1 MLLLKVRLIPRLDIK
16 GGNLVKGINLE
27 GLRIIGKPEVFAKL
41 YSDSGADELIYIDS
55 VASLYGRKNLLEIVR
70 RTSKEIFI
78 PLCAGGGIRSSE
90 DANEILR
97 SGADKFSI
105 NSEAV
110 RKPKLISELSSLFG
124 SSTVVSYISAKKRAN
139 GYEVYIDNGRERT
152 GICPIEWAQEVESL
166 GAGEL
171 LIESI
176 DQEGTGL
183 GFDLELAEKISN
195 KTSIPIILSGGAGKM
210 SHFLEGYNKN
220 FNAFAIASMFH
231 FFHMQKHSFLN
242 ERHEQSHYQFQTS
255 HFENFG
261 IKELKENLSKH
272 GVPIREV
279 T

>member
-1 MLLLKVRLIPRLDIK
+1 LKVRLIPRLDIK

-55 VASLYGRKNLLEIVR
+55 VASLYGRKHLLEIVR
-70 RTSKEIFI
+70 RTSNEIFI
-78 PLCAGGGIRSSE
+78 PLCAGGGIRSPE

-97 SGADKFSI
+97 SGADKISI

-110 RKPKLISELSSLFG
+110 RKPKLITELSELFG
-124 SSTVVSYISAKKRAN
+124 SSTVVSYISAKKREK

-183 GFDLELAEKISN
+183 GFDLELAEKISS
-195 KTSIPIILSGGAGKM
+195 KTNVPIIITGGFGKV
-210 SHFLEGYNKN
+210 SHIEKAFEKN
-220 FNAFAIASMFH
+220 INAFAIGSMFH
-231 FFHMQKHSFLN
+231 FFHMQKHAHLN
-242 ERHEQSHYQFQTS
+242 ERKEQSHYQFQTS
-255 HFENFG
+255 HFENLG
-261 IKELKENLSKH
+261 IEELKQNLSKY

-279 T
+279 TQS

>member
-1 MLLLKVRLIPRLDIK
+1 MKIRLIPRLDIK

-27 GLRIIGKPEVFAKL
+27 GLRIIGKPEVFSKL
-41 YSDSGADELIYIDS
+41 YSDLGADELIYIDS
-55 VASLYGRKNLLEIVR
+55 VASLYGRKNLLEIIK
-70 RTSKEIFI
+70 RTAKEVFI
-78 PLCAGGGIRSSE
+78 PLCAGGGIRSAE

-97 SGADKFSI
+97 SGADKISI

-110 RKPKLISELSSLFG
+110 RKPKLISKLSSLFG
-124 SSTVVSYISAKKRAN
+124 SSTVVSYISAKKREN

-195 KTSIPIILSGGAGKM
+195 RTNVPIIITGGFGQT
-210 SHFLEGYNKN
+210 SHILDAFEKN
-220 FNAFAIASMFH
+220 INAFAIGSMFH
-231 FFHMQKHSFLN
+231 FFHMQKHALLN
-242 ERHEQSHYQFQTS
+242 ERQEQNHYQFQTS
-255 HFENFG
+255 HFENLG
-261 IKELKENLSKH
+261 IEELKQNLSKH
-272 GVPIREV
+272 GVPIREI

>member
-1 MLLLKVRLIPRLDIK
+1 MKVRLIPRLDIK

>member
-1 MLLLKVRLIPRLDIK
+1 MKIRLIPRLDIK
-16 GGNLVKGINLE
+16 GNNLVKGINLE

-41 YSDSGADELIYIDS
+41 YSDLGADELIYIDS
-55 VASLYGRKNLLEIVR
+55 VASLYGRKNLLEIVKK
-70 RTSKEIFI
+70 TSNKIFI
-78 PLCAGGGIRSSE
+78 PLCAGGGIRSVE

-110 RKPKLISELSSLFG
+110 RKPNLISELSSLFG
-124 SSTVVSYISAKKRAN
+124 SSTIVSYISAKKRAS

-183 GFDLELAEKISN
+183 GFDLELAEKISS
-195 KTSIPIILSGGAGKM
+195 KTNIPIILTGGAGKM
-210 SHFLEGYNKN
+210 SHFLEGFHKN
-220 FNAFAIASMFH
+220 FNAFSIGSLFH
-231 FFHMQKHSFLN
+231 FFYMKRLKHLN
-242 ERHEQSHYQFQTS
+242 EMQEQDHYQFKTS
-255 HFENFG
+255 HFEDLG
-261 IKELKENLSKH
+261 IQELKKNLSLH
-272 GVPIREV
+272 GVPTRKV
-279 T
+279 SQS